1 MAKTTENT
9 SAQDLKYLR
18 CLSELFPNIA
28 SASTEIINLQSILN
42 LPKGTEHFISDI
54 HGEYAA
60 FSHVLKNGS
69 GAIRKKIDDV
79 FGHTLDNTSKHTL
92 ATLIYYPKEKMRIEK
107 QKVKDIDNW
116 YHVTLYRLIEI
127 CKVTASKYTRSHVRK
142 ALPPKYAYVI
152 EELITEKPEV
162 LNKESYYDSIVD
174 TIIEIGQAE
183 PFIVALCE
191 LIQVLVISRLHILG
205 DIFDRGP
212 APHRIMDDL
221 MNYHSLDIQWGN
233 HDVVWMGAAAGQTA
247 CIATVIRNC
256 VRYGNL
262 DVLEDG
268 YGINLLPLVT
278 FAIDTYHKD
287 PCKCFPIPRGGGGSD
302 HELRMDAKTHKAI
315 TIIQLKLEGQLIQK
329 HPEFGLD
336 NRLLLDKIDITRKKI
351 TIDGKE
357 YDILDDHFPTIDWE
371 DPYRLSP
378 EEEEVVNRLQTA
390 FLHCEKLQKHVELL
404 LNKGSIYKVYNGN
417 LLYHGCVPL
426 TPDGNFLP
434 VNIYGKTYSG
444 KDLYDALD
452 IYIRE
457 AFSSIDEEERDK
469 GRDIMW
475 FIWCSPTS
483 PLFGKDKMA
492 TLESYLVADK
502 STHVEKKNP
511 YYQRLEEPQIADMIL
526 KEFGLEGE
534 HAHIINGHVP
544 VHLKEGESP
553 VKCGGKVLVI
563 DGGFSKPY
571 QKVTG
576 IAGYTLIYNSYGLF
590 LAAHEP
596 FVTTEQA
603 ILQEADIISNRE
615 VVYLAPG
622 RRLMKDTDSGQE
634 ISQRIEEL
642 KALLKAYRNG
652 SIKERENTL
661 F

>member
-1 MAKTTENT
+1 ME
-9 SAQDLKYLR
+9 DLRYLN

-28 SASTEIINLQSILN
+28 SASTEIIDLQSMLN
-42 LPKGTEHFISDI
+42 LPKGTEHFLSDV

-69 GAIRKKIDDV
+69 GSVRKKIDDV
-79 FGHTLDNTSKHTL
+79 FGHTLDNANKHTL
-92 ATLIYYPKEKMRIEK
+92 ATMIYYPKEKMEIEK
-107 QKVKDIDNW
+107 QKATDVDNW
-116 YHVTLYRLIEI
+116 YHVMLYRLIEI
-127 CKVTASKYTRSHVRK
+127 CKVTASKYTREHVRRL
-142 ALPPKYAYVI
+142 LPEKYAHVI

-183 PFIVALCE
+183 PFIIALCE
-191 LIQVLVISRLHILG
+191 LIQELVVSRLHILG

-221 MNYHSLDIQWGN
+221 LNYRSLDIQWGN
-233 HDVVWMGAAAGQTA
+233 HDIVWMGAAAGQTA
-247 CIATVIRNC
+247 CIATVIRNS

-262 DVLEDG
+262 DVIEDG

-287 PCKCFPIPRGGGGSD
+287 PCTQFRITRKNENSE
-302 HELRMDAKTHKAI
+302 HEIRMDEKTHKAI
-315 TIIQLKLEGQLIQK
+315 TIIQLKLEGQLIRK
-329 HPEFGLD
+329 YPEFELD
-336 NRLLLDKIDITRKKI
+336 DRLLLDRIDPVRGIITV
-351 TIDGKE
+351 DGVE
-357 YDILDDHFPTIDWE
+357 YPLLDTHFPTIDFAN
-371 DPYRLSP
+371 PYRLSP
-378 EEEEVVNRLQTA
+378 EEEEVVQRLRNA
-390 FLHCEKLQKHVELL
+390 FVNCEKLQRHVALL
-404 LNKGSIYKVYNGN
+404 LNKGSIYKIYNNN

-426 TPDGNFLP
+426 TEEGDFLP
-434 VNIYGKTYSG
+434 VNIYGTSYSG
-444 KDLYDALD
+444 KALYDVLEV
-452 IYIRE
+452 YIRK
-457 AFSSIDEEERDK
+457 AFSSLDEKEREK

-475 FIWCSPTS
+475 FIWCSPKS

-492 TLESYLVADK
+492 TLESYLIADK
-502 STHVEKKNP
+502 RTHEEHKNP
-511 YYQRLEEPQIADMIL
+511 YYQRLEDPGIADRIL
-526 KEFGLEGE
+526 KEFGLSGE
-534 HAHIINGHVP
+534 DAHIINGHVP

-603 ILQEADIISNRE
+603 ILQEADIISSRE
-615 VVYLAPG
+615 VVYLAPS
-622 RRLMKDTDSGQE
+622 RRLVKDTDEGKD
-634 ISQRIEEL
+634 IIRRIGEL
-642 KALLKAYRNG
+642 KQLLAAYHSG
-652 SIKERENTL
+652 WIKERHDVIR
-661 F
+661 

>member
-1 MAKTTENT
+1 MADSIEMQST
-9 SAQDLKYLR
+9 DLRYLH
-18 CLSELFPNIA
+18 CLSELYPDMA

-92 ATLIYYPKEKMRIEK
+92 ATLIYYPKEKMLIEK
-107 QKVKDIDNW
+107 QKVRDIGNW

-191 LIQVLVISRLHILG
+191 LIQRLVISRLHILG

-221 MNYHSLDIQWGN
+221 MAYHSLDIQWGN
-233 HDVVWMGAAAGQTA
+233 HDIVWMGAAAGQTA
-247 CIATVIRNC
+247 CIATVIRNS

-278 FAIDTYHKD
+278 FAIDAYHKD
-287 PCKCFPIPRGGGGSD
+287 PCKQFPIPRIGGNSD
-302 HELRMDAKTHKAI
+302 HELRIDAKTHKAI
-315 TIIQLKLEGQLIQK
+315 TIIQLKLEGQMIK
-329 HPEFGLD
+329 KYPEFGLSD
-336 NRLLLDKIDITRKKI
+336 RLLLDKIDVERKII

-357 YDILDDHFPTIDWE
+357 YDILDNHFPTIDWS

-390 FLHCEKLQKHVELL
+390 FLHSEKLQRHMKLL

-426 TPDGNFLP
+426 AADGSFLA
-434 VNIYGKTYSG
+434 VNIYGRTYRG
-444 KDLYDALD
+444 RALYDILEK
-452 IYIRE
+452 YIRE
-457 AFSSIDEEERDK
+457 AFSAIDADEKEK

-502 STHVEKKNP
+502 STHEEKKNP
-511 YYQRLEEPQIADMIL
+511 YYQRLEEPAIADMIL
-526 KEFGLEGE
+526 REFDLEGA

-576 IAGYTLIYNSYGLF
+576 IAGYTLICNSYGLF

-603 ILQEADIISNRE
+603 IAQEADIISNRE
-615 VVYLAPG
+615 VVYLAP
-622 RRLMKDTDSGQE
+622 RRQLMKDTDYGKD
-634 ISQRIEEL
+634 IAQRIDEL
-642 KALLKAYRNG
+642 KQLLGAYRNG
-652 SIKERENTL
+652 LIKEQQETL
-661 F
+661 HA